1 MSIYE
6 NKKLR
11 ITSSGLAGDVFVI
24 QDGTAADATATAKY
38 DNGFRSGMDAAATGL
53 LHDREY
59 VSLQSLENDD
69 RGRTLTFKVLGR
81 KSWLNGTGSALRVQP
96 NDKVEFWAD
105 RGTTTGVSG
114 FPAWHI
120 DAAGSGQR
128 RVFLGW
134 VSTVTPSA
142 DDNSVVVVCRDGLWR
157 ANDITLNRDAA
168 NGLEIPKVV
177 FNPRIDSNDFY
188 FGVKKTNA
196 TGGSTIISTGQPKA
210 DNFQLTVS
218 EILQYLQTN
227 YQTALENIGVLPLAL
242 SGALFN
248 SADLTNLTIKPTEI
262 VLENTGFVDGL
273 RAVLNWVPNVKLLI
287 DHSTGQWRLVPYEAS
302 LSSTVTTTTGG
313 EAVIG
318 AGPTYYYYPV
328 ASAAGFSGG
337 DRVRM
342 YDSADPAISLLRTV
356 AATATGQ
363 LWFADSQP
371 IFNNGSRVAKV
382 DANALPT
389 VDFSISTGD
398 VTQFDTALDLED
410 AYSAVSIYSVNQ
422 ETTTKTW
429 TYTAASFAA
438 SPYFAAAWDNQYESV
453 WKDKDADREADLGAD
468 GVGCKVYR
476 ITSTTLS
483 GTAYDTLWIAYEDT
497 QYSADHSSG
506 EWNGCSV
513 WVWTENQTAID
524 RKDSPTTFNIKEQ
537 TVVADVGNGKPGLK
551 VVLNVPTG
559 NFLANFPQFYTINA
573 GGTPD
578 RVVLTQSYR
587 FSTTTQSNRRW
598 QVGRKFVINTNN
610 IVQPTSSAAHVTTCS
625 PAKVQSDNGTGTSR
639 NTPIMTPNLGYPQAN
654 LNWFGEWTSYANA
667 ASAGATG
674 IYYVPNGFFTQSPVG
689 SPCASGT
696 GWQRPRSF
704 SVTIEQTTTTMRSAR
719 YPASGWAG
727 EAYERFN
734 LQREKRIATNAWLYD
749 SQDTEYQDLAQ
760 RIFESVSHANTR
772 GNVTLRGIKEHGTL
786 LDLAFRGTLSST
798 RHDPGSAST
807 VLGFWGISSSCRLD
821 FEQDV
826 VALAFQR
833 RSPLLDMAIKLFE
846 DVGVELAS
854 KVETQRTEIQKMQEE
869 LRCLLGSRIDAMP
882 QSICADRVYEP
893 TGRPVPPTI
902 KLPRKDNQQNRIN
915 ETGFGLTDGG
925 GAYTTHGGRAYDTVV
940 RDLRGTHFLIDGQ
953 GAITPG
959 TVSGSEFTR
968 AASSASTPYGLP
980 ERLQDEA
987 AASLAFMGLDARRE
1001 AHAPIYGHTKASST
1015 TSAIKVAAP
1024 YLTNAA
1030 TSNALLYLLDFTDRA
1045 PRPAYT
1051 VSSIT
1056 GNDTL
1061 NLSAAMAEAAP
1072 ATGVAFVL
1080 VPEPVK
1086 PIKEADFGSNAIGA
1100 YTAAGQEVVYQPG
1113 TSAGQ
1118 LGSLYATTT
1127 VSNELTKKA
1136 TGSATAV
1143 DVPVGFAEGNA
1154 YIDITHKP
1162 VGSWNFGTATLTLTT
1177 GASLGTV
1184 FAANSSGAVEGLSP
1198 GTNGYVLT
1206 ADSASPLGVKWAV
1219 GGGGGGGAATG
1230 DIMRRLAIGL

>member
-11 ITSSGLAGDVFVI
+11 ISSSALSGDVFVI
-24 QDGTAADATATAKY
+24 QDGTAADATATAKF
-38 DNGFRSGMDAAATGL
+38 DNGFRAGMGAGST
-53 LHDREY
+53 HDREW
-59 VSLQSLENDD
+59 VSLQTLENDD
-69 RGRTLTFKVLGR
+69 GGRTLTFRVMGR
-81 KSWLNGTGSALRVQP
+81 KSWLNGTGSAIRVQP
-96 NDKVEFWAD
+96 NDKVELWAD
-105 RGTTTGVSG
+105 RGTTTGVTG
-114 FPAWHI
+114 FPSWHM
-120 DAAGSGQR
+120 DSAGSGQKR
-128 RVFLGW
+128 IFLGW
-134 VSTVTPSA
+134 VASVTPNA
-142 DDNSVVVVCRDGLWR
+142 NDGSVVVVCRDGLWR
-157 ANDITLNRDAA
+157 ANDVTLNRDTA
-168 NGLEIPKVV
+168 NGLEIPKIV
-177 FNPRIDSNDFY
+177 FNPRIDSDDFY
-188 FGVKKTNA
+188 FGVKKTNVA
-196 TGGSTIISTGQPKA
+196 GGATIISTGQPKS

-218 EILQYLQTN
+218 EILQYLQAN

-248 SADLTNLTIKPTEI
+248 SSDIAGLTIKPTEI
-262 VLENTGFVDGL
+262 VLENVGFIDGL
-273 RAVLNWVPNVKLLI
+273 KQILNWVPNVKLLI
-287 DHSTGQWRLVPYEAS
+287 DHQTGQFRLVPYEAS
-302 LSSTVTTTTGG
+302 LSSTVTTTTGA
-313 EAVIG
+313 EQAIG
-318 AGPTYYYYPV
+318 SPSTYRYPV
-328 ASAAGFSGG
+328 ASVTGFSGG
-337 DRVRM
+337 DKVRF
-342 YDSADPAISLLRTV
+342 YDATDPSISLLRTV
-356 AATATGQ
+356 QTVYPGTPAYLG
-363 LWFADSQP
+363 FADTQP
-371 IFNNGSRVAKV
+371 YFTNGTRIAKV
-382 DANALPT
+382 DANVLPT

-398 VTQFDTALDLED
+398 VIDFDTSLDLED
-410 AYSAVSIYSVNQ
+410 AFSAVSIYSVNQ
-422 ETTTKTW
+422 TTETKTF
-429 TYTAASFAA
+429 TYTAATFAA
-438 SPYFAAAWDNQYESV
+438 SPYFQPAWDNQYESV

-476 ITSTTLS
+476 ITSTTTG
-483 GTAYDTLWIAYEDT
+483 GTARDTLWIAYEDT
-497 QYSADHSSG
+497 QYSADHTSG

-524 RKDSPTTFNIKEQ
+524 RKDAATTFNIYDQ
-537 TVVADVGNGKPGLK
+537 TVVSDVGNGKPGLK
-551 VVLNVPTG
+551 IVLNVPTG

-598 QVGRKFVINTNN
+598 QVGRKFVLNTNTISQSN
-610 IVQPTSSAAHVTTCS
+610 STAPHVTTCS
-625 PAKVQSDNGTGTSR
+625 PAKVQSDNGNGTSR
-639 NTPIMTPNLGYPQAN
+639 NTPIMKPNLGYPQAN

-674 IYYVPNGFFTQSPVG
+674 IYYVPNGFYTQAPVG
-689 SPCASGT
+689 SACASGT

-704 SVTIEQTTTTMRSAR
+704 TVTIEQTTTTMRTAR
-719 YPASGWAG
+719 YPVSGYAG
-727 EAYERFN
+727 EAFERFN

-749 SQDTEYQDLAQ
+749 SQDAEYQDLAQ

-786 LDLAFRGTLSST
+786 LDLAFRATLSST
-798 RHDPGSAST
+798 RHDAGTAAT
-807 VLGFWGISSSCRLD
+807 VLGFWGISSACRLD
-821 FEQDV
+821 FERD
-826 VALAFQR
+826 ALALTFQR
-833 RSPLLDMAIKLFE
+833 RSPLLDMAVKLFE

-869 LRCLLGSRIDAMP
+869 LRCLLGSRIDAVP
-882 QSICADRVYEP
+882 QQICADRVYEP

-925 GAYTTHGGRAYDTVV
+925 GAFTTHGGRAYDTVV

-968 AASSASTPYGLP
+968 NTSSPATPYGLP

-987 AASLAFMGLDARRE
+987 AASMAFMGLDARRE

-1015 TSAIKVAAP
+1015 TTAIKVAAP
-1024 YLTNAA
+1024 YLENTA
-1030 TSNALLYLLDFTDRA
+1030 TAGALLYLLDFTDRA

-1056 GNDTL
+1056 GNDTI

-1080 VPEPVK
+1080 VPAPLTPLK
-1086 PIKEADFGSNAIGA
+1086 AADFGSNAVGA
-1100 YTAAGQEVVYQPG
+1100 YTAAGQSVVYQPG
-1113 TSAGQ
+1113 TSAGD
-1118 LGSLYATTT
+1118 LGSLFATTT
-1127 VSNELTKKA
+1127 VSGELTKKA
-1136 TGSATAV
+1136 SGSATAV

-1154 YIDITHKP
+1154 FIDLTHKP
-1162 VGSWNFGTATLTLTT
+1162 VGSWNFGTATVALT
-1177 GASLGTV
+1177 ASATVGTV
-1184 FAANSSGAVEGLSP
+1184 YVADSSGLVAGLGP

-1206 ADSASPLGVKWAV
+1206 ADSAQPLGVKWAA
-1219 GGGGGGGAATG
+1219 GGGGGGGATSG
-1230 DIMRRLAIGL
+1230 DILRKLAIGL